1 MGHLYQETEEKWAER
16 LEEWANGEESCEM
29 PGSAQDMAVDSAAH
43 RGVLTGT
50 TSSCTKLQPEQA
62 RDPQV
67 LPLVEVLLAVD
78 EC

>member
-50 TSSCTKLQPEQA
+50 T
-62 RDPQV
+62 
-67 LPLVEVLLAVD
+67 
-78 EC
+78 